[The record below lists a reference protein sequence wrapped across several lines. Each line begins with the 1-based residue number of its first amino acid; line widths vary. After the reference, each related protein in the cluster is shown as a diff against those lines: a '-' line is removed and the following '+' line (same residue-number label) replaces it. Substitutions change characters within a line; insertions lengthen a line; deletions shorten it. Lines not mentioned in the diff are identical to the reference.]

1 VPGPVRRERTG
12 AVVAVTGAGSGAGA
26 AVLAHLAASPRVAR
40 AIGVDAGPRPDP
52 RAGTAPATPSGSAD
66 GSADGTAPGG
76 PSDSASWS
84 APATFSGSADGT
96 APATPSGSASGTA
109 PGTTLSGSARGPSSD
124 STSGTGSGAP
134 AAPAVESETD
144 GGVAVGEWRS
154 VDVLDPGLT
163 GVFAGVDAVAHLA
176 VDLTPDPD
184 REGQRLRNTRAAQTV
199 ITAAFAAGVRRV
211 VVVGSALAYGAYADN
226 PVPLLDDAPLR
237 AVPEASAVGD
247 LLEIERIAAASRRSH
262 RGLAVTVLRPAVV
275 LGAGDREPM
284 AALLAAPRLLRIRG
298 ADTRWQF
305 CHVADLAA
313 AVELAALAPPGVLD
327 GPANVACEGWL
338 DHDELERV
346 SGRRSLELPERVAVG
361 TAERLYRLGITPAP
375 PSELAYLVHPW
386 VVDSARLRAAGW
398 SPAYG
403 NAEAVVDHLRTAEPA
418 ERRRGTPA
426 VVGGAAAG
434 AAVALVG
441 TAALVRRARRRRS
454 G

>member
-1 VPGPVRRERTG
+1 MPGSVRRGRTEP
-12 AVVAVTGAGSGAGA
+12 VVAVTGAGSGAGA
-26 AVLAHLAASPRVAR
+26 AVLAHLA
-40 AIGVDAGPRPDP
+40 
-52 RAGTAPATPSGSAD
+52 
-66 GSADGTAPGG
+66 
-76 PSDSASWS
+76 
-84 APATFSGSADGT
+84 
-96 APATPSGSASGTA
+96 
-109 PGTTLSGSARGPSSD
+109 GSARVSRVVGIDGCPAPTD
-124 STSGTGSGAP
+124 S
-134 AAPAVESETD
+134 AVD
-144 GGVAVGEWRS
+144 WRQ
-154 VDVLDPGLT
+154 VDVLDPALT
-163 GVFAGVDAVAHLA
+163 SAFAGVTAVAHLA
-176 VDLTPDPD
+176 VDLTPDAD
-184 REGQRLRNTRAAQTV
+184 RDGQRLRNTRAAQTV
-199 ITAAFAAGVRRV
+199 LTAAFAAGVRRV

-226 PVPLLDDAPLR
+226 PVPLGDDAPLR

-247 LLEIERIAAASRRSH
+247 LLEIERIAASSRRTH

-284 AALLAAPRLLRIRG
+284 AALLGAPRLLRIRG

-327 GPANVACEGWL
+327 GPANVACDGWL

-361 TAERLYRLGITPAP
+361 TAERLHRLGITPAP
-375 PSELAYLVHPW
+375 PSELAYLIHPW
-386 VVDSARLRAAGW
+386 VVAAERLTEAGW
-398 SPAYG
+398 RPAYT
-403 NAEAVVDHLRTAEPA
+403 NAEAVADHVGERA
-418 ERRRGTPA
+418 ERRRGPA

>member
-1 VPGPVRRERTG
+1 MPGPVRRRRTG

-26 AVLAHLAASPRVAR
+26 AVLAHLARSPNIAS
-40 AIGVDAGPRPDP
+40 AIGIDPGPAPD
-52 RAGTAPATPSGSAD
+52 GPA
-66 GSADGTAPGG
+66 
-76 PSDSASWS
+76 
-84 APATFSGSADGT
+84 
-96 APATPSGSASGTA
+96 
-109 PGTTLSGSARGPSSD
+109 
-124 STSGTGSGAP
+124 
-134 AAPAVESETD
+134 
-144 GGVAVGEWRS
+144 GEWRQ
-154 VDVLDPGLT
+154 VDVLDPGSAGT
-163 GVFAGVDAVAHLA
+163 FAGVDAVAHLA

-184 REGQRLRNTRAAQTV
+184 RDDQRQRNTRAAQTV

-226 PVPLLDDAPLR
+226 PVPLPDDAPLR

-247 LLEIERIAAASRRSH
+247 LLEIERIVAAARRGH
-262 RGLAVTVLRPAVV
+262 RGLAITVLRPAVV

-284 AALLAAPRLLRIRG
+284 AALLGAPRLLRIRG

-313 AVELAALAPPGVLD
+313 AVELAALAPAGVLD

-361 TAERLYRLGITPAP
+361 MAERLHRLGITPAP

-386 VVDSARLRAAGW
+386 VVDCARLRAAGW
-398 SPAYG
+398 SPRYT
-403 NAEAVVDHLRTAEPA
+403 NAEAVADHLSAAEAKPDEA
-418 ERRRGTPA
+418 RPDDKGERRRGSPA

-454 G
+454 S

>member
-1 VPGPVRRERTG
+1 VPGPVRRRRTG

-26 AVLAHLAASPRVAR
+26 AVLAHLAASPHIAR
-40 AIGVDAGPRPDP
+40 TIGVDPGPP
-52 RAGTAPATPSGSAD
+52 PAD
-66 GSADGTAPGG
+66 
-76 PSDSASWS
+76 
-84 APATFSGSADGT
+84 
-96 APATPSGSASGTA
+96 
-109 PGTTLSGSARGPSSD
+109 L
-124 STSGTGSGAP
+124 
-134 AAPAVESETD
+134 
-144 GGVAVGEWRS
+144 VGEWRQ
-154 VDVLDPGLT
+154 VDVLDPGST
-163 GVFAGVDAVAHLA
+163 GTFAGVDAVAHLA
-176 VDLTPDPD
+176 VDLTTSPD
-184 REGQRLRNTRAAQTV
+184 RDGQRQRNTRAAQTV

-226 PVPLLDDAPLR
+226 PVPLPDDAPLR

-262 RGLAVTVLRPAVV
+262 RGLAITVLRPAVV

-298 ADTRWQF
+298 ADTHWQF

-313 AVELAALAPPGVLD
+313 AVELAALAPAGVLD
-327 GPANVACEGWL
+327 GPANVASAGWL

-361 TAERLYRLGITPAP
+361 MAERLHRLGITPAP

-386 VVDSARLRAAGW
+386 VVDCGRLRAAGW
-398 SPAYG
+398 SPRYT
-403 NAEAVVDHLRTAEPA
+403 NAEAVADHLRAAEPKPDETRSDEARSEERA

-454 G
+454 S

>member
-1 VPGPVRRERTG
+1 VPGPVRPRRTDP
-12 AVVAVTGAGSGAGA
+12 VVAVTGAGSGAGA
-26 AVLAHLAASPRVAR
+26 AVLAYLAGSPRVAR
-40 AIGVDAGPRPDP
+40 AIGVDGCPRPTG
-52 RAGTAPATPSGSAD
+52 GTAD
-66 GSADGTAPGG
+66 
-76 PSDSASWS
+76 
-84 APATFSGSADGT
+84 
-96 APATPSGSASGTA
+96 
-109 PGTTLSGSARGPSSD
+109 
-124 STSGTGSGAP
+124 
-134 AAPAVESETD
+134 
-144 GGVAVGEWRS
+144 WRQ

-163 GVFAGVDAVAHLA
+163 AAFAGVTAVAHLA
-176 VDLTPDPD
+176 VDLTSDAD
-184 REGQRLRNTRAAQTV
+184 RDGQRLRNTRAAQTV

-211 VVVGSALAYGAYADN
+211 VVVGSALAYGAYPDN
-226 PVPLLDDAPLR
+226 PVPLGDDAPLR

-284 AALLAAPRLLRIRG
+284 AALLGAPRLLRIRG

-313 AVELAALAPPGVLD
+313 AVELAALAPAGVLD
-327 GPANVACEGWL
+327 GPANVACDGWL
-338 DHDELERV
+338 DHDELERI

-361 TAERLYRLGITPAP
+361 MAERLHRLGITPAP

-386 VVDSARLRAAGW
+386 VVECGRLRAAGW
-398 SPAYG
+398 RPSYT
-403 NAEAVVDHLRTAEPA
+403 NADAVTDHLGEK
-418 ERRRGTPA
+418 RRGTRGPA

>member
-1 VPGPVRRERTG
+1 
-12 AVVAVTGAGSGAGA
+12 VVAVTGAGSGAGA
-26 AVLAHLAASPRVAR
+26 AVLAHLAQSPNITS
-40 AIGVDAGPRPDP
+40 AIGVDPGPPPD
-52 RAGTAPATPSGSAD
+52 D
-66 GSADGTAPGG
+66 
-76 PSDSASWS
+76 
-84 APATFSGSADGT
+84 
-96 APATPSGSASGTA
+96 
-109 PGTTLSGSARGPSSD
+109 L
-124 STSGTGSGAP
+124 
-134 AAPAVESETD
+134 
-144 GGVAVGEWRS
+144 VGEWRQ
-154 VDVLDPGLT
+154 VDVLDPAST
-163 GVFAGVDAVAHLA
+163 GTFAGVDAVAHLA
-176 VDLTPDPD
+176 VDLTPDSD
-184 REGQRLRNTRAAQTV
+184 RDGQRQRNTRAAQTV

-226 PVPLLDDAPLR
+226 PVPLPDDAPLR

-247 LLEIERIAAASRRSH
+247 LLEIERIVAASRRSH
-262 RGLAVTVLRPAVV
+262 RGLAITVLRPAVV

-284 AALLAAPRLLRIRG
+284 AALLGAPRLLRIRG
-298 ADTRWQF
+298 ADTHWQF

-313 AVELAALAPPGVLD
+313 AVELAALAPAGVLD

-361 TAERLYRLGITPAP
+361 MAERLHRLGITPAP

-386 VVDSARLRAAGW
+386 VVDCARLRAAGW
-398 SPAYG
+398 SPRYT
-403 NAEAVVDHLRTAEPA
+403 NAEAVADHLSAAEPKPDDTKPDDTKPEDKG
-418 ERRRGTPA
+418 ERRRGSPA